1 MEYLTYY
8 EITDGYDDAFDQYV
22 RTGGMPGAYVYKTE
36 DRQYDYVRDVYSTI
50 LVRDLVEKY
59 KIRNKSEFTNI
70 SEFMMDNIGNLLSPN
85 NISKTLNNDR
95 SEITRKTVSK
105 YIGYLENAFL
115 FYEAKRY
122 DLKGKKYLAN
132 NSKYYL
138 CDSSFRYAVNGTRNM
153 DFGRVYEN
161 IVYLELRRRGYEV
174 YVGKLY
180 KREVD
185 FVAKKRET
193 QIYIQVSDN
202 ISDEK
207 IFERE
212 HSPLLAIRDAYPK
225 MIIARTHHETYD
237 YQGVQVVD
245 ICSTIYKNYKLKS
258 EVENLDKWDLQN
270 ELIQSCIIRD
280 EEQDENLQKISK
292 TSPNYRVSKQLI
304 LNEEQIDPANV
315 IEINKTINPIL
326 VSVSGLNLSGVLNV
340 LSDDDAILDTYNF
353 ETLEGKTDIYIDN
366 IDISKIKFEI
376 SQGNISSL
384 KIYELDGNAISTSM
398 QALNK
403 NHLQNVTFTDTEIHG
418 NIKVSESSLLFIP
431 IPYDKKW
438 HVFVNGKES
447 KIFHADEGFMA
458 VILPVGNSKIQIK
471 YISPFV
477 KNGIILSIITILILI
492 CGNLMKKIIRNRK
505 EGEK

>member
-1 MEYLTYY
+1 MEIKVYPFSFMEYLTYY

-180 KREVD
+180 KKEVD
-185 FVAKKRET
+185 FVAKKREA
-193 QIYIQVSDN
+193 QVYIQVSDN

-207 IFERE
+207 TFERE
-212 HSPLLAIRDAYPK
+212 HSALLAIRDAYPK

-245 ICSTIYKNYKLKS
+245 RRCEIFS
-258 EVENLDKWDLQN
+258 VNLD
-270 ELIQSCIIRD
+270 
-280 EEQDENLQKISK
+280 
-292 TSPNYRVSKQLI
+292 
-304 LNEEQIDPANV
+304 
-315 IEINKTINPIL
+315 
-326 VSVSGLNLSGVLNV
+326 
-340 LSDDDAILDTYNF
+340 
-353 ETLEGKTDIYIDN
+353 
-366 IDISKIKFEI
+366 
-376 SQGNISSL
+376 
-384 KIYELDGNAISTSM
+384 
-398 QALNK
+398 
-403 NHLQNVTFTDTEIHG
+403 
-418 NIKVSESSLLFIP
+418 LL
-431 IPYDKKW
+431 
-438 HVFVNGKES
+438 
-447 KIFHADEGFMA
+447 
-458 VILPVGNSKIQIK
+458 
-471 YISPFV
+471 
-477 KNGIILSIITILILI
+477 
-492 CGNLMKKIIRNRK
+492 
-505 EGEK
+505 